1 MAKRRVHIYRVWR
14 SELSTL
20 AFFFVTIFASSAL
33 TKAFP
38 ASRITGELVSYG
50 SKTILLTLPIF
61 WLVPFFTVLIAI
73 FKIYN
78 YRYAVDP
85 DGIETVDGILSF
97 NLKVV
102 RVRYEDIRVVETDQA
117 LLERFL
123 GIGMVRIGT
132 AATGHMEVCMIGIN
146 NPRRIHDFIQLER
159 DKRLKRITLDKGGS
173 AGSGNDGEA
182 LSDMAEEAVH
192 S

>member
-14 SELSTL
+14 SELSTIS
-20 AFFFVTIFASSAL
+20 FFFLTIIASCSL
-33 TKAFP
+33 TKVFP
-38 ASRITGELVSYG
+38 ASKITGELISFG
-50 SKTILLTLPIF
+50 STTVLLTLPLF

-78 YRYAVDP
+78 YRYAVDT

-102 RVRYEDIRVVETDQA
+102 RVRYEDIRIVETDQT
-117 LLERFL
+117 LMERFL
-123 GIGMVRIGT
+123 LIGLVRIGT
-132 AATGHMEVCMIGIN
+132 AATGHMEVSMEGIN
-146 NPRRIHDFIQLER
+146 NPRRIHDFIQHER
-159 DKRLKRITLDKGGS
+159 DKRLKRITLDSGGS
-173 AGSGNDGEA
+173 AGQGSDGETR
-182 LSDMAEEAVH
+182 SDMAEEAVH